1 MGKLTVAEAAA
12 ALKTT
17 PTAILML
24 LRRGELIGQEVAGGW
39 EVEPESLNALCST
52 RQGDT
57 PLVECRSSCASKSG
71 GCASC
76 GSTAE

>member
-1 MGKLTVAEAAA
+1 MENLTVDEAAT
-12 ALKTT
+12 ALNTT

-24 LRRGELIGQEVAGGW
+24 LRRRELIGEEVSGGW
-39 EVEPESLNALCST
+39 EVKPESLNALRAT
-52 RQGDT
+52 RQGDA

-76 GSTAE
+76 STSAE

>member
-1 MGKLTVAEAAA
+1 MENLTVAEAAD

-39 EVEPESLNALCST
+39 DVEQESLNKLRTA

-76 GSTAE
+76 GTAAE